1 MTEKILSKDGEK
13 VIHLSE
19 LMLIFNELGLERFP
33 KKNLH
38 SRNWS
43 DFACQYSPQVQDSII
58 SLSSKSL
65 VICLNN
71 DQICKIRF
79 DNNIE
84 TEIDNSDKIHSKTS
98 LFPKTHG
105 IVEFTNGWKGI
116 IMERI
121 KILNKYNYSSGELN
135 RIYYNF
141 FDEISKM
148 HEIGILHNDLGKA
161 INSNIRPNIIL
172 SDNRIRLID
181 FEKVAF
187 RDNDSN
193 WDELLQIEKYNIDE
207 FFYEL
212 IDFKCETLT

>member
-13 VIHLSE
+13 EIHLSE
-19 LMLIFNELGLERFP
+19 LMLIYTELDLERFP
-33 KKNLH
+33 EKNLH
-38 SRNWS
+38 NRNWS
-43 DFACQYSPQVQDSII
+43 DDLHQLSPQVQDPII
-58 SLSSKSL
+58 SFSSKSL

-71 DQICKIRF
+71 DQICKIRL
-79 DNNIE
+79 DNNIKA
-84 TEIDNSDKIHSKTS
+84 EIDNADKIHSKTT

-121 KILNKYNYSSGELN
+121 KVLNKYNYSSGELN

-141 FDEISKM
+141 VDEVSKM
-148 HEIGILHNDLGKA
+148 HEIEILHNDLGKA
-161 INSNIRPNIIL
+161 INSDIRPNIVL
-172 SDNRIRLID
+172 SDNQIRLID

-193 WDELLQIEKYNIDE
+193 WDELLQIEKYNIDA